1 MDAEQSSPESKLEAR
16 AAAEEA
22 AAIRRRWLTLGEILA
37 VVAVVISALTLW
49 LNWAERSDTT
59 AQKTAASSQA
69 AKQAATLTLSA
80 QSTAKGERLAL
91 KPTSS
96 DQQVLSQTIRFP
108 AALGLDPVETTGE
121 PRIEAGWFESA
132 LKKIRNR
139 AGLPDDSRGDERLP
153 VIVST
158 TFLADGAQH
167 EDVALYDIGY
177 TIKGKLFSGHA
188 LDLRGLSLVK
198 HVKAGNASA
207 ELSARAARLLPIKK
221 D

>member
-1 MDAEQSSPESKLEAR
+1 MDAEQSSPESKIEAR
-16 AAAEEA
+16 AAAAEA
-22 AAIRRRWLTLGEILA
+22 AEIRRRWLTLGEILA

-59 AQKTAASSQA
+59 AQKTAESSQA
-69 AKQAATLTLSA
+69 ARQAATLTLSA
-80 QSTAKGERLAL
+80 QSTAKGDRLTLRPA
-91 KPTSS
+91 SS
-96 DQQVLSQTIRFP
+96 DQQVQGQTIRFP

-132 LKKIRNR
+132 LKKMRNR

-153 VIVST
+153 VIVTT

-177 TIKGKLFSGHA
+177 TIKGKMFSGHV

-198 HVKAGNASA
+198 HVKAASA
-207 ELSARAARLLPIKK
+207 ATELSARAARLLPATK

>member
-1 MDAEQSSPESKLEAR
+1 MDAEQSSPESKSEAR
-16 AAAEEA
+16 AAAAEA
-22 AAIRRRWLTLGEILA
+22 AEIRRRWLTLGEILA

-59 AQKTAASSQA
+59 AQKTAESSQA

-80 QSTAKGERLAL
+80 QWTAKGDRLAL
-91 KPTSS
+91 KPASS
-96 DQQVLSQTIRFP
+96 DQQVQGQTISFP

-132 LKKIRNR
+132 LKKMRSR

-153 VIVST
+153 VIVTT
-158 TFLADGAQH
+158 TFLADGSQH

-198 HVKAGNASA
+198 HVKAGNAAA
-207 ELSARAARLLPIKK
+207 ELSARAAHLLPVKK